1 MFGLDLDIALDQ
13 DSPVCTNCFGLIW
26 FQMVFTYAKEKR
38 ADMPK
43 EVTSRKDCWYG
54 INCNTMRHNDDHA
67 KKLNHICN
75 QVHK

>member
-1 MFGLDLDIALDQ
+1 
-13 DSPVCTNCFGLIW
+13 
-26 FQMVFTYAKEKR
+26 MVFTYAKEKR

-54 INCNTMRHNDDHA
+54 INCNTMRHNEDHA

-75 QVHK
+75 QVQNKIISHLIKLNRPDLDRSIV